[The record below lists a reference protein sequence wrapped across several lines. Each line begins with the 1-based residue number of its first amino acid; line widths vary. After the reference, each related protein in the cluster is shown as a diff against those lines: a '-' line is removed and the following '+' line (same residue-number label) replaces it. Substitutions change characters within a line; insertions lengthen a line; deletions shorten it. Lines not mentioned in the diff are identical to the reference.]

1 MLSTY
6 HYNIKKEKNKEIL
19 YKKDKIFLGGYMNK
33 KYEVFDV
40 PKNEIIDT
48 GPSEIVEKFLD
59 VSEIENEKQNS
70 LVRIDINVIEY
81 PLFTKNPRRKK
92 NQIIRY
98 FFNRDKEAYIQVNPT
113 SGDFIPGEFEER
125 VFIAILKI
133 MRDKKYNN
141 EFYTK
146 PSEILYNMGI
156 PQTSYKSFYKKI
168 TLALQRL
175 SQTSYTFK
183 NSLYSNKMKGI
194 IDDKIN
200 TNIMNIRIITLNQAE
215 KDEME
220 YFQDKRTKEVIK
232 ISISNYFY
240 DNIIRKGYLVYD
252 SQLLLNMNSP
262 ITRALYMLVNKLRF
276 SKFHLRVLALSLI
289 KKIPLS
295 DDAKSLGRS
304 IKSLEKSCEQL
315 KKMDLISDFN
325 VIRQGKLIQTEIE
338 FFFEEKHNAV
348 KQSFFYDDKNHF
360 DNLLITY
367 TDRGEEGEIV
377 VESSEALKEVQ
388 KEKENITP
396 TENKINEIFDKLP
409 PRARELKT
417 MYGTIKD
424 SIRQYGFEYV
434 KYTAEYMN
442 KNKVTKIRSYFVQAL
457 ENGWAENFMMIEKNK
472 SKKKEQQLTFNTMEI
487 RNTSEQNLFERE
499 ADEISDKK
507 ERLYEEYKLLPKNER
522 DEIENEVCQEYIKMC
537 GVFGNAQKKAFQYAK
552 ESLIKEFLY
561 KRDAEKDKQEK
572 ENIEILKP
580 ISKDM
585 KEVHMGS
592 FIFGDNFNKK
602 DETLEISEKNSAEFY
617 EDYSSFED
625 ISFSDENV
633 NEKKVKKSD
642 IICDI
647 KKVYNNISLFQMEL
661 LDFLELEILDS
672 IDQKTKDRIIK
683 LVGVSNFFEATVGT
697 DNSEEG
703 YYMRIEYL
711 KDKESSIKII
721 KECVKKY
728 L

>member
-1 MLSTY
+1 
-6 HYNIKKEKNKEIL
+6 
-19 YKKDKIFLGGYMNK
+19 MNK
-33 KYEVFDV
+33 KNEIFAV
-40 PKNEIIDT
+40 PKNEVIDT

-59 VSEIENEKQNS
+59 VSEVENEKQHS

-252 SQLLLNMNSP
+252 SQLLLNMDSP

-276 SKFHLRVLALSLI
+276 NKFHLRVLALSLI

-304 IKSLEKSCEQL
+304 IKSLEKSCKQL
-315 KKMDLISDFN
+315 KEMDLISDYN
-325 VIRQGKLIQTEIE
+325 VIKQGKLVQTEIE
-338 FFFEEKHNAV
+338 FFFEEKHNAI

-367 TDRGEEGEIV
+367 TDKGEEGEIIT
-377 VESSEALKEVQ
+377 ESEEALKEIQ
-388 KEKENITP
+388 HERENVTP
-396 TENKINEIFDKLP
+396 TEEKINIIFEKLP
-409 PRARELKT
+409 PRAKELKT
-417 MYGTIKD
+417 MPGTIKD
-424 SIRQYGFEYV
+424 AIRQYGFEYV
-434 KYTAEYMN
+434 KYTAEYMS
-442 KNKVTKIRSYFVQAL
+442 KNKVTKIRSYFIQAL
-457 ENGWAENFMMIEKNK
+457 EKGWAENFMTIEKSK
-472 SKKKEQQLTFNTMEI
+472 SQKKKEQQLTFNTIEMQ
-487 RNTSEQNLFERE
+487 NTEKDK
-499 ADEISDKK
+499 ADEEIKSRKTELYNTYYKNLSEAEQEEVTKK
-507 ERLYEEYKLLPKNER
+507 VF
-522 DEIENEVCQEYIKMC
+522 DDYIKMS
-537 GVFGNAQKKAFQYAK
+537 GTAVAGPAQKIAFQRAK
-552 ESLIKEFLY
+552 ESLIKEYLY
-561 KRDAEKDKQEK
+561 KTDAEKIKDKKSTPEKEMKEIHMGTLIFGEDFNKEK
-572 ENIEILKP
+572 EN
-580 ISKDM
+580 
-585 KEVHMGS
+585 
-592 FIFGDNFNKK
+592 
-602 DETLEISEKNSAEFY
+602 EISG
-617 EDYSSFED
+617 SSVED
-625 ISFSDENV
+625 IYKDIEDITFTEEKEEGTS
-633 NEKKVKKSD
+633 EKKIKKSD

-647 KKVYNNISLFQMEL
+647 KKVYNEISLFQMEL
-661 LDFLELEILDS
+661 LDFLELLDT
-672 IDQKTKDRIIK
+672 IEQETQDKIVRI
-683 LVGVSNFFEATVGT
+683 VGISKHFEATVG
-697 DNSEEG
+697 G
-703 YYMRIEYL
+703 YYMKIEYV

-721 KECVKKY
+721 KK
-728 L
+728 

>member
-1 MLSTY
+1 
-6 HYNIKKEKNKEIL
+6 
-19 YKKDKIFLGGYMNK
+19 MNK
-33 KYEVFDV
+33 KQEISNI
-40 PKNEIIDT
+40 PKNEVIDT

-59 VSEIENEKQNS
+59 VSEVENEKQHS

-141 EFYTK
+141 EFYTR

-252 SQLLLNMNSP
+252 SQLLLNMDSP

-276 SKFHLRVLALSLI
+276 NKFHLRVLALSLI

-304 IKSLEKSCEQL
+304 IKSLEKSCRQL
-315 KKMDLISDFN
+315 KEMDLISDFN
-325 VIRQGKLIQTEIE
+325 VIKQGKLVQTEIE
-338 FFFEEKHNAV
+338 FFFEEKHNAI

-367 TDRGEEGEIV
+367 TDKGEEGEIIT
-377 VESSEALKEVQ
+377 ESEETLIEIQ
-388 KEKENITP
+388 KERENVTP
-396 TENKINEIFDKLP
+396 TENKINEIFEILP
-409 PRARELKT
+409 PRAKELKT
-417 MYGTIKD
+417 MPGTIKD
-424 SIRQYGFEYV
+424 AIRQYGFEYV
-434 KYTAEYMN
+434 KYTAEYLS
-442 KNKVTKIRSYFVQAL
+442 KNKVTKIRSYFIQAL
-457 ENGWAENFMMIEKNK
+457 EKGWAEQFMAIEKDK
-472 SKKKEQQLTFNTMEI
+472 SKKKKEQLTLNTMEMQKNDNNI
-487 RNTSEQNLFERE
+487 LNIDNSSEV
-499 ADEISDKK
+499 K
-507 ERLYEEYKLLPKNER
+507 ERKNKLYNEYKSLSEEEQEK
-522 DEIENEVCQEYIKMC
+522 ITKEVFDDYIKMS
-537 GVFGNAQKKAFQYAK
+537 GQVVANPVQKMAFQRAK
-552 ESLIKEFLY
+552 ETLIKEYLY
-561 KRDAEKDKQEK
+561 KRDAEEIKETSKNLEKDK
-572 ENIEILKP
+572 
-580 ISKDM
+580 KDM
-585 KEVHMGS
+585 KEIHMGTL
-592 FIFGDNFNKK
+592 IFGDDFSKNK
-602 DETLEISEKNSAEFY
+602 EVIEEKNV
-617 EDYSSFED
+617 ED
-625 ISFSDENV
+625 IYKDMQIEDITFVDEIEEENSD
-633 NEKKVKKSD
+633 KKIKKSD
-642 IICDI
+642 IIYDM
-647 KKVYNNISLFQMEL
+647 KKVYNEISLFQMEL
-661 LDFLELEILDS
+661 LDALESL
-672 IDQKTKDRIIK
+672 KTIEQETQDKIVRI
-683 LVGVSNFFEATVGT
+683 VGISKHFEATVG
-697 DNSEEG
+697 G
-703 YYMRIEYL
+703 YYIKIEYV
-711 KDKESSIKII
+711 KDKESTIKI
-721 KECVKKY
+721 VKK
-728 L
+728 

>member
-1 MLSTY
+1 
-6 HYNIKKEKNKEIL
+6 
-19 YKKDKIFLGGYMNK
+19 MNK
-33 KYEVFDV
+33 KNEIFAV
-40 PKNEIIDT
+40 PKNEVIDT

-59 VSEIENEKQNS
+59 VSEVENEKQHS

-252 SQLLLNMNSP
+252 SQLLLNMDSP

-276 SKFHLRVLALSLI
+276 NKFHLRVLALSLI

-304 IKSLEKSCEQL
+304 IKSLEKSCKQL
-315 KKMDLISDFN
+315 KEMDLISDYN
-325 VIRQGKLIQTEIE
+325 VIKQGKLVQTEIE
-338 FFFEEKHNAV
+338 FFFEEKHNAI

-367 TDRGEEGEIV
+367 TDKGEEGEIIT
-377 VESSEALKEVQ
+377 ESEEALKEIQ
-388 KEKENITP
+388 HERENVTP
-396 TENKINEIFDKLP
+396 TEEKINIIFEKLP
-409 PRARELKT
+409 PRAKELKT
-417 MYGTIKD
+417 MPGTIKD
-424 SIRQYGFEYV
+424 AIRQYGFEYV
-434 KYTAEYMN
+434 KYTAEYMS
-442 KNKVTKIRSYFVQAL
+442 KNKVTKIRSYFIQAL
-457 ENGWAENFMMIEKNK
+457 EKGWAENFMTIEKSK
-472 SKKKEQQLTFNTMEI
+472 SQKKKEQQLTFNTIEI
-487 RNTSEQNLFERE
+487 QNTEKDKANEEIKSKKTELYNTYYKNLSESEQEK
-499 ADEISDKK
+499 ITKK
-507 ERLYEEYKLLPKNER
+507 VF
-522 DEIENEVCQEYIKMC
+522 DDYIKMS
-537 GVFGNAQKKAFQYAK
+537 GTAVAGPAQKIAFQRAK
-552 ESLIKEFLY
+552 ESLIKEYLY
-561 KRDAEKDKQEK
+561 KTDAEKIKDKKSTPEKEMKEIHMGTLIFGEDFNKEK
-572 ENIEILKP
+572 EN
-580 ISKDM
+580 
-585 KEVHMGS
+585 
-592 FIFGDNFNKK
+592 
-602 DETLEISEKNSAEFY
+602 EISG
-617 EDYSSFED
+617 SSVED
-625 ISFSDENV
+625 IYKDIEDITFTEEKEEGTS
-633 NEKKVKKSD
+633 EKKIKKSD

-647 KKVYNNISLFQMEL
+647 KKVYNEISLFQMEL
-661 LDFLELEILDS
+661 LDFLELLDT
-672 IDQKTKDRIIK
+672 IEQETQDKIVRI
-683 LVGVSNFFEATVGT
+683 VGISKHFEATVG
-697 DNSEEG
+697 G
-703 YYMRIEYL
+703 YYMKIEYV

-721 KECVKKY
+721 KK
-728 L
+728 

>member
-1 MLSTY
+1 
-6 HYNIKKEKNKEIL
+6 
-19 YKKDKIFLGGYMNK
+19 MNK
-33 KYEVFDV
+33 KQEISNI

-59 VSEIENEKQNS
+59 VSEVENEKQHS

-252 SQLLLNMNSP
+252 SQLLLNMDSP

-276 SKFHLRVLALSLI
+276 NKFHLRVLALSLI

-295 DDAKSLGRS
+295 DDSKSLGRS
-304 IKSLEKSCEQL
+304 IKSLEKSCKQL
-315 KKMDLISDFN
+315 KEMDLISDYN
-325 VIRQGKLIQTEIE
+325 VIKQGKLVQTEIE
-338 FFFEEKHNAV
+338 FFFEEKHNAI

-367 TDRGEEGEIV
+367 TDKGEEGEIIT
-377 VESSEALKEVQ
+377 ESQEALKEIQ
-388 KEKENITP
+388 KERENVTP
-396 TENKINEIFDKLP
+396 TENKINEVFDALP
-409 PRARELKT
+409 SRARELKT
-417 MYGTIKD
+417 MPGTIKD
-424 SIRQYGFEYV
+424 AIRQYGFEYV
-434 KYTAEYMN
+434 KYTAEYMS
-442 KNKVTKIRSYFVQAL
+442 KNKVTKIRSYFIQAL
-457 ENGWAENFMMIEKNK
+457 EKGWAEQFMTIEKDK
-472 SKKKEQQLTFNTMEI
+472 SKKKKEQLTFNTIEMQKNNENQKEEEKI
-487 RNTSEQNLFERE
+487 KEKKDKLFN
-499 ADEISDKK
+499 
-507 ERLYEEYKLLPKNER
+507 EYKSLDEKEQER
-522 DEIENEVCQEYIKMC
+522 ITKEVFDDYIKMS
-537 GVFGNAQKKAFQYAK
+537 GQVVANSIQKMAFQRAK
-552 ESLIKEFLY
+552 DTLIKEYLY
-561 KRDAEKDKQEK
+561 KRNAKKIEEISEVVEKPK
-572 ENIEILKP
+572 
-580 ISKDM
+580 KDM
-585 KEVHMGS
+585 KEIHMGTLL
-592 FIFGDNFNKK
+592 FGEEFSKK
-602 DETLEISEKNSAEFY
+602 ENVEKNV
-617 EDYSSFED
+617 ED
-625 ISFSDENV
+625 IYKDMKIEDITFVEEKEEN
-633 NEKKVKKSD
+633 NIDKKIKKSD
-642 IICDI
+642 IIYDM
-647 KKVYNNISLFQMEL
+647 KKVYNEISLFQMEL
-661 LDFLELEILDS
+661 LDALESLKTIEQEIQDKIVRIVGIS
-672 IDQKTKDRIIK
+672 KT
-683 LVGVSNFFEATVGT
+683 FEATVC
-697 DNSEEG
+697 G
-703 YYMRIEYL
+703 YYIKIEYV
-711 KDKESSIKII
+711 KDKESIIKI
-721 KECVKKY
+721 VKK
-728 L
+728 

>member
-1 MLSTY
+1 
-6 HYNIKKEKNKEIL
+6 
-19 YKKDKIFLGGYMNK
+19 MNK

-40 PKNEIIDT
+40 PKNEVIDT

-59 VSEIENEKQNS
+59 VSEVENEKQHS

-252 SQLLLNMNSP
+252 SQLLLNMDSP

-276 SKFHLRVLALSLI
+276 NKFHLRVLALSLI

-304 IKSLEKSCEQL
+304 IKSLEKSCKQL
-315 KKMDLISDFN
+315 KDMDLISDYN
-325 VIRQGKLIQTEIE
+325 VIKQGKLIQTEIE
-338 FFFEEKHNAV
+338 FFFEEKHNAI

-367 TDRGEEGEIV
+367 TEKGEEGEVIT
-377 VESSEALKEVQ
+377 ESQEALKEIQ
-388 KEKENITP
+388 QEKENITP
-396 TENKINEIFDKLP
+396 TDEKINQIFDKLP
-409 PRARELKT
+409 ARAKELKT
-417 MYGTIKD
+417 MPGAIKD
-424 SIRQYGFEYV
+424 AIRQYGFEYV
-434 KYTAEYMN
+434 MYTAEYMS
-442 KNKVTKIRSYFVQAL
+442 KNKVTKIRSYFIQAL
-457 ENGWAENFMMIEKNK
+457 EKGWAENFMTTEKSK
-472 SKKKEQQLTFNTMEI
+472 SQKKKESQLTFNTIEMQKP
-487 RNTSEQNLFERE
+487 QN
-499 ADEISDKK
+499 
-507 ERLYEEYKLLPKNER
+507 
-522 DEIENEVCQEYIKMC
+522 NEVDEKVKAKKLELYNDYYKVLNDEEKEKINKEVFDDYIKMS
-537 GVFGNAQKKAFQYAK
+537 GVVVASAAQKIAFQMAK
-552 ESLIKEFLY
+552 ESLIKEYLY
-561 KRDAEKDKQEK
+561 KRDAEKNETPNINSKK
-572 ENIEILKP
+572 E
-580 ISKDM
+580 M
-585 KEVHMGS
+585 KEIHMGS
-592 FIFGDNFNKK
+592 FIFGENFSKEKEQEINENSNVEEIYK
-602 DETLEISEKNSAEFY
+602 DI
-617 EDYSSFED
+617 ED
-625 ISFSDENV
+625 ITFTEEKEENKV
-633 NEKKVKKSD
+633 EKKIKKSD

-647 KKVYNNISLFQMEL
+647 KKVYNEISLFQMEL
-661 LDFLELEILDS
+661 LDFLELLDT
-672 IDQKTKDRIIK
+672 IEQETQDKIVRI
-683 LVGVSNFFEATVGT
+683 VGISKYFEATVG
-697 DNSEEG
+697 G
-703 YYMRIEYL
+703 YYMKIEYI

-721 KECVKKY
+721 KK
-728 L
+728 

>member
-1 MLSTY
+1 
-6 HYNIKKEKNKEIL
+6 
-19 YKKDKIFLGGYMNK
+19 MNK
-33 KYEVFDV
+33 KQEISNI

-59 VSEIENEKQNS
+59 VSEVENEKQHS

-141 EFYTK
+141 EFYTR

-252 SQLLLNMNSP
+252 SQLLLNMDSP

-276 SKFHLRVLALSLI
+276 NKFHLRVLALSLI

-304 IKSLEKSCEQL
+304 IKSLEKSCRQL
-315 KKMDLISDFN
+315 KEMDLISDFN
-325 VIRQGKLIQTEIE
+325 VIKQGKLVQTEIE
-338 FFFEEKHNAV
+338 FFFEEKHNAI

-367 TDRGEEGEIV
+367 TDKGEEGEIIT
-377 VESSEALKEVQ
+377 ESEETLIEIQ
-388 KEKENITP
+388 KERENVTP
-396 TENKINEIFDKLP
+396 TENKINEIFEILP
-409 PRARELKT
+409 PRAKELKT
-417 MYGTIKD
+417 MPGTIKD
-424 SIRQYGFEYV
+424 AIRQYGFEYV
-434 KYTAEYMN
+434 KYTAEYLS
-442 KNKVTKIRSYFVQAL
+442 KNKVTKIRSYFMQAL
-457 ENGWAENFMMIEKNK
+457 EKGWAEQFMAVEKDK
-472 SKKKEQQLTFNTMEI
+472 SKKKKEQLTLNTIEMPKDDNNILNIDNSQEV
-487 RNTSEQNLFERE
+487 RER
-499 ADEISDKK
+499 KNK
-507 ERLYEEYKLLPKNER
+507 LYNEYKSLSEEEQEK
-522 DEIENEVCQEYIKMC
+522 ITKEVFDDYIKMS
-537 GVFGNAQKKAFQYAK
+537 GQVVANPVQKMAFQRAK
-552 ESLIKEFLY
+552 ETLIKEYLY
-561 KRDAEKDKQEK
+561 KRDAEEIKEAPKNLEKDK
-572 ENIEILKP
+572 
-580 ISKDM
+580 KDM
-585 KEVHMGS
+585 KEIHMGTL
-592 FIFGDNFNKK
+592 IFGDDFSKNK
-602 DETLEISEKNSAEFY
+602 EIIEEKNV
-617 EDYSSFED
+617 ED
-625 ISFSDENV
+625 IYKDMQIEDVTFVDKIEEENSD
-633 NEKKVKKSD
+633 KKIKKSD
-642 IICDI
+642 IIYDM
-647 KKVYNNISLFQMEL
+647 KKVYNEISLFQMEL
-661 LDFLELEILDS
+661 LDALESL
-672 IDQKTKDRIIK
+672 KTIEQETQDKIVRI
-683 LVGVSNFFEATVGT
+683 VGISKHFEATVG
-697 DNSEEG
+697 G
-703 YYMRIEYL
+703 YYIKIEYV
-711 KDKESSIKII
+711 KDKESTIKI
-721 KECVKKY
+721 VKK
-728 L
+728 

>member
-1 MLSTY
+1 
-6 HYNIKKEKNKEIL
+6 
-19 YKKDKIFLGGYMNK
+19 MNK
-33 KYEVFDV
+33 KQEISNI

-59 VSEIENEKQNS
+59 VSEVENEKQHS

-141 EFYTK
+141 EFYTR

-252 SQLLLNMNSP
+252 SQLLLNMDSP

-276 SKFHLRVLALSLI
+276 NKFHLRVLALSLI

-304 IKSLEKSCEQL
+304 IKSLEKSCRQL
-315 KKMDLISDFN
+315 KEMDLISDFN
-325 VIRQGKLIQTEIE
+325 VIKQGKLVQTEIE
-338 FFFEEKHNAV
+338 FFFEEKHNAI

-367 TDRGEEGEIV
+367 TDKGEEGEIIT
-377 VESSEALKEVQ
+377 ESEETLIEIQ
-388 KEKENITP
+388 KERENVTP
-396 TENKINEIFDKLP
+396 TENKISEIFEILP
-409 PRARELKT
+409 SRAKELKT
-417 MYGTIKD
+417 MPGTIKD
-424 SIRQYGFEYV
+424 AIRQYGFEYV
-434 KYTAEYMN
+434 KYTAEYLS
-442 KNKVTKIRSYFVQAL
+442 KNKVTKIRSYFIQAL
-457 ENGWAENFMMIEKNK
+457 EKGWAEQFMAIEKDK
-472 SKKKEQQLTFNTMEI
+472 SKKKKEQLTLNTIEMQKSDNNLLNIDNSQEVKD
-487 RNTSEQNLFERE
+487 RKNKLYNEYQSLSEEEQEK
-499 ADEISDKK
+499 ITK
-507 ERLYEEYKLLPKNER
+507 EVF
-522 DEIENEVCQEYIKMC
+522 DDYIKMS
-537 GVFGNAQKKAFQYAK
+537 GQVVANPVQKMAFQRAK
-552 ESLIKEFLY
+552 ETLIKEYLY
-561 KRDAEKDKQEK
+561 KINAEGKKEISKNLEKDK
-572 ENIEILKP
+572 
-580 ISKDM
+580 KDM
-585 KEVHMGS
+585 KEIHMGTL
-592 FIFGDNFNKK
+592 IFGDDFSKSK
-602 DETLEISEKNSAEFY
+602 EIIEEKNV
-617 EDYSSFED
+617 ED
-625 ISFSDENV
+625 IYKDMQIEDITFVDEKEEESSD
-633 NEKKVKKSD
+633 KKIKKSD
-642 IICDI
+642 IIYDM
-647 KKVYNNISLFQMEL
+647 KKVYNEISLFQMEL
-661 LDFLELEILDS
+661 LDALESL
-672 IDQKTKDRIIK
+672 KTIEQETQDKIVRI
-683 LVGVSNFFEATVGT
+683 VGISKHFEATVG
-697 DNSEEG
+697 G
-703 YYMRIEYL
+703 YYIKIEYV
-711 KDKESSIKII
+711 KDKESTIKI
-721 KECVKKY
+721 VKK
-728 L
+728 

>member
-1 MLSTY
+1 
-6 HYNIKKEKNKEIL
+6 
-19 YKKDKIFLGGYMNK
+19 MNK
-33 KYEVFDV
+33 KNEIFAV
-40 PKNEIIDT
+40 PKNEVIDT

-59 VSEIENEKQNS
+59 VSEVENEKQHS

-252 SQLLLNMNSP
+252 SQLLLNMDSP

-276 SKFHLRVLALSLI
+276 NKFHLRVLALSLI

-304 IKSLEKSCEQL
+304 IKSLEKSCKQL
-315 KKMDLISDFN
+315 KEMDLISDYN
-325 VIRQGKLIQTEIE
+325 VIKQGKLVQTEIE
-338 FFFEEKHNAV
+338 FFFEEKHNAI

-367 TDRGEEGEIV
+367 TDKGEEGEIIT
-377 VESSEALKEVQ
+377 ESEEALKEIQ
-388 KEKENITP
+388 HERENITP
-396 TENKINEIFDKLP
+396 TEEKINIIFEKLP
-409 PRARELKT
+409 PRAKELKT
-417 MYGTIKD
+417 MPGTIKD
-424 SIRQYGFEYV
+424 AIRQYGFEYV
-434 KYTAEYMN
+434 KYTAEYMS
-442 KNKVTKIRSYFVQAL
+442 KNKVTKIRSYFIQAL
-457 ENGWAENFMMIEKNK
+457 EKGWAENFMTIEKSK
-472 SKKKEQQLTFNTMEI
+472 SQKKKEQQLTFNTIEMQ
-487 RNTSEQNLFERE
+487 NTEKDK
-499 ADEISDKK
+499 ADDEIKSRKIELYNTYYKNLSEVEQEEITKK
-507 ERLYEEYKLLPKNER
+507 VF
-522 DEIENEVCQEYIKMC
+522 DDYIKMS
-537 GVFGNAQKKAFQYAK
+537 GTAVAGPAQKIAFQRAK
-552 ESLIKEFLY
+552 ESLIKEYLY
-561 KRDAEKDKQEK
+561 KTDAEKIKDKKSTPEKEMKEIHMGTLIFGEDFNKEK
-572 ENIEILKP
+572 EN
-580 ISKDM
+580 
-585 KEVHMGS
+585 
-592 FIFGDNFNKK
+592 
-602 DETLEISEKNSAEFY
+602 EISG
-617 EDYSSFED
+617 SSVED
-625 ISFSDENV
+625 IYKDIEDITFTEEKEEGTS
-633 NEKKVKKSD
+633 EKKIKKSD

-647 KKVYNNISLFQMEL
+647 KKVYNEISLFQMEL
-661 LDFLELEILDS
+661 LDFLELLDT
-672 IDQKTKDRIIK
+672 IEQETQDKIVRI
-683 LVGVSNFFEATVGT
+683 VGISKHFEATVG
-697 DNSEEG
+697 G
-703 YYMRIEYL
+703 YYMKIEYV

-721 KECVKKY
+721 KK
-728 L
+728 

>member
-1 MLSTY
+1 
-6 HYNIKKEKNKEIL
+6 
-19 YKKDKIFLGGYMNK
+19 MNK
-33 KYEVFDV
+33 KQEISNI

-59 VSEIENEKQNS
+59 VSEVENEKQHS

-141 EFYTK
+141 EFYTR

-252 SQLLLNMNSP
+252 SQLLLNMDSP

-276 SKFHLRVLALSLI
+276 NKFHLRVLALSLI

-304 IKSLEKSCEQL
+304 IKSLEKSCRQL
-315 KKMDLISDFN
+315 KEMDLISDFN
-325 VIRQGKLIQTEIE
+325 VIKQGKLVQTEIE
-338 FFFEEKHNAV
+338 FFFEEKHNAI

-367 TDRGEEGEIV
+367 TDKGEEGEAIT
-377 VESSEALKEVQ
+377 ESEETLIELQ
-388 KEKENITP
+388 KERENITP
-396 TENKINEIFDKLP
+396 TENKISEIFEILP
-409 PRARELKT
+409 PRAKELKT
-417 MYGTIKD
+417 MPGTIKD
-424 SIRQYGFEYV
+424 AIRQYGFEYV
-434 KYTAEYMN
+434 KYTAEYLS
-442 KNKVTKIRSYFVQAL
+442 KNKVTKIRSYFIQAL
-457 ENGWAENFMMIEKNK
+457 EKGWAEQFMAIEKDK
-472 SKKKEQQLTFNTMEI
+472 SKKKKEQLTLNTIEMQKSDNNILNIDNSQEVKD
-487 RNTSEQNLFERE
+487 RKNKLYNEYQSLSEEEQEK
-499 ADEISDKK
+499 ITK
-507 ERLYEEYKLLPKNER
+507 EVF
-522 DEIENEVCQEYIKMC
+522 DDYIKMS
-537 GVFGNAQKKAFQYAK
+537 GQVVANPVQKMAFQRAK
-552 ESLIKEFLY
+552 ETLIKEYLY
-561 KRDAEKDKQEK
+561 KRDAEEIKEAPKNLEKDK
-572 ENIEILKP
+572 
-580 ISKDM
+580 KDM
-585 KEVHMGS
+585 KEIHMGTL
-592 FIFGDNFNKK
+592 IFGDDFTKNK
-602 DETLEISEKNSAEFY
+602 DVIEEKNV
-617 EDYSSFED
+617 ED
-625 ISFSDENV
+625 IYKDMQIEDITFVDEIEEENSD
-633 NEKKVKKSD
+633 KKIKKSD
-642 IICDI
+642 IIYDM
-647 KKVYNNISLFQMEL
+647 KKVYNEISLFQMEL
-661 LDFLELEILDS
+661 LDALESL
-672 IDQKTKDRIIK
+672 KTIEQETQDKIVRI
-683 LVGVSNFFEATVGT
+683 VGISKHFEATVG
-697 DNSEEG
+697 G
-703 YYMRIEYL
+703 YYIKIEYV
-711 KDKESSIKII
+711 KDKESTIKI
-721 KECVKKY
+721 VKK
-728 L
+728 

>member
-1 MLSTY
+1 
-6 HYNIKKEKNKEIL
+6 
-19 YKKDKIFLGGYMNK
+19 MNK
-33 KYEVFDV
+33 KQEISNI

-59 VSEIENEKQNS
+59 VSEVENEKQHS

-141 EFYTK
+141 EFYTR

-252 SQLLLNMNSP
+252 SQLLLNMDSP

-276 SKFHLRVLALSLI
+276 NKFHLRVLALSLI

-304 IKSLEKSCEQL
+304 IKSLEKSCRQL
-315 KKMDLISDFN
+315 KEMDLISDFN
-325 VIRQGKLIQTEIE
+325 VIKQGKLVQTEIE
-338 FFFEEKHNAV
+338 FFFEEKHNAI

-367 TDRGEEGEIV
+367 TDKGEEGEIIT
-377 VESSEALKEVQ
+377 ESEETLIEIQ
-388 KEKENITP
+388 KERENVTP
-396 TENKINEIFDKLP
+396 TENKISEIFEILP
-409 PRARELKT
+409 SRAKELKT
-417 MYGTIKD
+417 MPGTIKD
-424 SIRQYGFEYV
+424 AIRQYGFEYV
-434 KYTAEYMN
+434 KYTAEYLS
-442 KNKVTKIRSYFVQAL
+442 KNKVTKIRSYFIQAL
-457 ENGWAENFMMIEKNK
+457 EKGWAEQFMAIEKDK
-472 SKKKEQQLTFNTMEI
+472 SKKKKEQLTLNTIEMQKSDNNILNIDNSQEVKD
-487 RNTSEQNLFERE
+487 RKNKLYNEYQSLSEEKQEK
-499 ADEISDKK
+499 ITK
-507 ERLYEEYKLLPKNER
+507 EVF
-522 DEIENEVCQEYIKMC
+522 DDYIKMS
-537 GVFGNAQKKAFQYAK
+537 GQVVANPVQKMAFQRAK
-552 ESLIKEFLY
+552 ETLIKEYLY
-561 KRDAEKDKQEK
+561 KINAEGKKEISKNLEKDK
-572 ENIEILKP
+572 
-580 ISKDM
+580 KDM
-585 KEVHMGS
+585 KEIHMGTL
-592 FIFGDNFNKK
+592 IFGDDFSKNK
-602 DETLEISEKNSAEFY
+602 EIIEEKNV
-617 EDYSSFED
+617 ED
-625 ISFSDENV
+625 IYKDMQIEDITFVDEKEEESSD
-633 NEKKVKKSD
+633 KKIKKSD
-642 IICDI
+642 IIYDM
-647 KKVYNNISLFQMEL
+647 KKVYNEISLFQMEL
-661 LDFLELEILDS
+661 LDALESL
-672 IDQKTKDRIIK
+672 KTIEQETQDKIVRI
-683 LVGVSNFFEATVGT
+683 VGISKHFEATVG
-697 DNSEEG
+697 G
-703 YYMRIEYL
+703 YYIKIEYV
-711 KDKESSIKII
+711 KDKESTIKI
-721 KECVKKY
+721 VKK
-728 L
+728 

>member
-1 MLSTY
+1 
-6 HYNIKKEKNKEIL
+6 
-19 YKKDKIFLGGYMNK
+19 MNK
-33 KYEVFDV
+33 KQEISNI

-59 VSEIENEKQNS
+59 VSEVENEKQHS

-215 KDEME
+215 KDEIE

-252 SQLLLNMNSP
+252 SQLLLNMDSP

-276 SKFHLRVLALSLI
+276 NKFHLRVLALSLI

-295 DDAKSLGRS
+295 DDSKSLGRS
-304 IKSLEKSCEQL
+304 IKSLEKSCKQL
-315 KKMDLISDFN
+315 KEMDLISDYN
-325 VIRQGKLIQTEIE
+325 VIKQGKLVQTEIE
-338 FFFEEKHNAV
+338 FFFEEKHNAI

-367 TDRGEEGEIV
+367 TDKGEEGEIIT
-377 VESSEALKEVQ
+377 ESQEALKEIQ
-388 KEKENITP
+388 KERENVTP
-396 TENKINEIFDKLP
+396 TENKINEIFDALP
-409 PRARELKT
+409 SRARELKT
-417 MYGTIKD
+417 MPGTIKD
-424 SIRQYGFEYV
+424 AIRQYGFEYV
-434 KYTAEYMN
+434 KYTAEYMS
-442 KNKVTKIRSYFVQAL
+442 KNKVTKIRSYFIQAL
-457 ENGWAENFMMIEKNK
+457 EKGWAEQFMTIEKDK
-472 SKKKEQQLTFNTMEI
+472 SKKKKEQLTFNTIEMQKNNENQKEEEKI
-487 RNTSEQNLFERE
+487 KEKKDELFN
-499 ADEISDKK
+499 
-507 ERLYEEYKLLPKNER
+507 EYKSLDEKEQER
-522 DEIENEVCQEYIKMC
+522 ITKEVFDDYIKMS
-537 GVFGNAQKKAFQYAK
+537 GQVVANSIQKMAFQRAK
-552 ESLIKEFLY
+552 DTLIKEYLY
-561 KRDAEKDKQEK
+561 KRNAKKIEEISEVVEKPK
-572 ENIEILKP
+572 
-580 ISKDM
+580 KDM
-585 KEVHMGS
+585 KEIHMGTLL
-592 FIFGDNFNKK
+592 FGEEFSKK
-602 DETLEISEKNSAEFY
+602 ENVEKNV
-617 EDYSSFED
+617 ED
-625 ISFSDENV
+625 IYKDMKIEDITFVEEKEEN
-633 NEKKVKKSD
+633 NIDKKIKKSD
-642 IICDI
+642 IIYDM
-647 KKVYNNISLFQMEL
+647 KKVYNEISLFQMEL
-661 LDFLELEILDS
+661 LDALESLKTIEQEIQDKIVRIVGIS
-672 IDQKTKDRIIK
+672 KT
-683 LVGVSNFFEATVGT
+683 FEATVC
-697 DNSEEG
+697 G
-703 YYMRIEYL
+703 YYIKIEYV
-711 KDKESSIKII
+711 KDKESIIKI
-721 KECVKKY
+721 VKK
-728 L
+728 

>member
-1 MLSTY
+1 
-6 HYNIKKEKNKEIL
+6 
-19 YKKDKIFLGGYMNK
+19 MNK
-33 KYEVFDV
+33 KHEIFSV

-59 VSEIENEKQNS
+59 VSELENEKQHS

-141 EFYTK
+141 EFYTR

-200 TNIMNIRIITLNQAE
+200 TNIMNIRIITLNQAK

-252 SQLLLNMNSP
+252 SQLLLNMDSP

-276 SKFHLRVLALSLI
+276 NKFHLRVLALSII

-304 IKSLEKSCEQL
+304 IRSLEKSCKQL
-315 KKMDLISDFN
+315 KEMDLISDYK
-325 VIRQGKLIQTEIE
+325 VIKQGKLIQTEIE
-338 FFFEEKHNAV
+338 FFFEEKHNAI

-367 TDRGEEGEIV
+367 TDKGEEGEIIS
-377 VESSEALKEVQ
+377 ESEEALKEIQ
-388 KEKENITP
+388 HERENITP
-396 TENKINEIFDKLP
+396 TEEKINTIFDILP
-409 PRARELKT
+409 PRAKELKT
-417 MYGTIKD
+417 MSGTIKD
-424 SIRQYGFEYV
+424 AIRQYGFEYV
-434 KYTAEYMN
+434 KYTAEYMS
-442 KNKVTKIRSYFVQAL
+442 KNKVTKIRSYFMQAL
-457 ENGWAENFMMIEKNK
+457 EKGWAENFMTIEKSK
-472 SKKKEQQLTFNTMEI
+472 EKKKKEEQLTFNTIEMQNSQKEKLDSEI
-487 RNTSEQNLFERE
+487 KAKKQELYNKYYKNLTDEEKEKLTKEVFDDYIKMSGLLVANPIQEIAFKRAKDSLIKDYLYKRNAEKNQDSKNIENPKNLD
-499 ADEISDKK
+499 DENSKKIEDIKVLNKDKQDKK
-507 ERLYEEYKLLPKNER
+507 EK
-522 DEIENEVCQEYIKMC
+522 
-537 GVFGNAQKKAFQYAK
+537 
-552 ESLIKEFLY
+552 
-561 KRDAEKDKQEK
+561 
-572 ENIEILKP
+572 
-580 ISKDM
+580 KDM
-585 KEVHMGS
+585 KEIHMGT
-592 FIFGDNFNKK
+592 FMFGDNFNKEKENEISGSSVEDIYKDIEDITFTEEK
-602 DETLEISEKNSAEFY
+602 DENTA
-617 EDYSSFED
+617 D
-625 ISFSDENV
+625 
-633 NEKKVKKSD
+633 KKIKKSD

-647 KKVYNNISLFQMEL
+647 KKVYNEISLFQMEL
-661 LDFLELEILDS
+661 LDFLELLDT
-672 IDQKTKDRIIK
+672 IEQETQDKIVRI
-683 LVGVSNFFEATVGT
+683 VGISKHFEATVG
-697 DNSEEG
+697 G
-703 YYMRIEYL
+703 YYMKIEYI

-721 KECVKKY
+721 KK
-728 L
+728 

>member
-1 MLSTY
+1 
-6 HYNIKKEKNKEIL
+6 
-19 YKKDKIFLGGYMNK
+19 MNK
-33 KYEVFDV
+33 KNEIFAV
-40 PKNEIIDT
+40 PKNEVIDT

-59 VSEIENEKQNS
+59 VSEVENEKQHS

-252 SQLLLNMNSP
+252 SQLLLNMDSP

-276 SKFHLRVLALSLI
+276 NKFHLRVLALSLI

-304 IKSLEKSCEQL
+304 IKSLEKSCKQL
-315 KKMDLISDFN
+315 KEMDLISDYN
-325 VIRQGKLIQTEIE
+325 VIKQGKLVQTEIE
-338 FFFEEKHNAV
+338 FFFEEKHNAI

-367 TDRGEEGEIV
+367 TDKGEEGEIIT
-377 VESSEALKEVQ
+377 ESEEALKEIQ
-388 KEKENITP
+388 HERENITP
-396 TENKINEIFDKLP
+396 TEEKINIIFEKLP
-409 PRARELKT
+409 PRAKELKT
-417 MYGTIKD
+417 MPGTIKD
-424 SIRQYGFEYV
+424 AIRQYGFEYV
-434 KYTAEYMN
+434 KYTAEYMS
-442 KNKVTKIRSYFVQAL
+442 KNKVTKIRSYFIQAL
-457 ENGWAENFMMIEKNK
+457 EKGWAENFMTIEKSK
-472 SKKKEQQLTFNTMEI
+472 SQKKKEQQLTFNTIEMQ
-487 RNTSEQNLFERE
+487 NTEKDK
-499 ADEISDKK
+499 ADEEIKSKK
-507 ERLYEEYKLLPKNER
+507 IELYNTYYKNLSETEQEEITKKVF
-522 DEIENEVCQEYIKMC
+522 DDYIKMS
-537 GVFGNAQKKAFQYAK
+537 GTAVAGPAQKIAFQRAK
-552 ESLIKEFLY
+552 ESLIKEYLY
-561 KRDAEKDKQEK
+561 KTDAEKIKDKKSTPEKEMKEIHMGTLIFGEDFNKEK
-572 ENIEILKP
+572 EN
-580 ISKDM
+580 
-585 KEVHMGS
+585 
-592 FIFGDNFNKK
+592 
-602 DETLEISEKNSAEFY
+602 EISG
-617 EDYSSFED
+617 SSVED
-625 ISFSDENV
+625 IYKDIEDITFTEEKEEGTS
-633 NEKKVKKSD
+633 EKKIKKSD

-647 KKVYNNISLFQMEL
+647 KKVYNEISLFQMEL
-661 LDFLELEILDS
+661 LDFLELLDT
-672 IDQKTKDRIIK
+672 IEQETQDKIVRI
-683 LVGVSNFFEATVGT
+683 VGISKHFEATVG
-697 DNSEEG
+697 G
-703 YYMRIEYL
+703 YYMKIEYV

-721 KECVKKY
+721 KK
-728 L
+728 

>member
-1 MLSTY
+1 
-6 HYNIKKEKNKEIL
+6 
-19 YKKDKIFLGGYMNK
+19 MNK
-33 KYEVFDV
+33 KNEIFAV
-40 PKNEIIDT
+40 PKNEVIDT

-59 VSEIENEKQNS
+59 VSEVENEKQHS

-252 SQLLLNMNSP
+252 SQLLLNMDSP

-276 SKFHLRVLALSLI
+276 NKFHLRVLALSLI

-304 IKSLEKSCEQL
+304 IKSLEKSCKQL
-315 KKMDLISDFN
+315 KEMDLISDYN
-325 VIRQGKLIQTEIE
+325 VIKQGKLVQTEIE
-338 FFFEEKHNAV
+338 FFFEEKHNAI

-367 TDRGEEGEIV
+367 TDKGEEGEIIT
-377 VESSEALKEVQ
+377 ESEEALKEIQ
-388 KEKENITP
+388 HERENITP
-396 TENKINEIFDKLP
+396 TEEKINIIFEKLP
-409 PRARELKT
+409 PRAKELKT
-417 MYGTIKD
+417 MPGTIKD
-424 SIRQYGFEYV
+424 AIRQYGFEYV
-434 KYTAEYMN
+434 KYTAEYMS
-442 KNKVTKIRSYFVQAL
+442 KNKVTKIRSYFIQAL
-457 ENGWAENFMMIEKNK
+457 EKGWAENFMTIEKSK
-472 SKKKEQQLTFNTMEI
+472 SQKKKEQQLTFNTIEMQ
-487 RNTSEQNLFERE
+487 NTEKDK
-499 ADEISDKK
+499 ADEEIKSRKTELYNTYYKNLSEAEQEEVTKK
-507 ERLYEEYKLLPKNER
+507 VF
-522 DEIENEVCQEYIKMC
+522 DDYIKMS
-537 GVFGNAQKKAFQYAK
+537 GTAVAGPAQKIAFQRAK
-552 ESLIKEFLY
+552 ESLIKEYLY
-561 KRDAEKDKQEK
+561 KTDAEKIKDKKSTPEKEMKEIHMGTLIFGEDFNKEK
-572 ENIEILKP
+572 EN
-580 ISKDM
+580 
-585 KEVHMGS
+585 
-592 FIFGDNFNKK
+592 
-602 DETLEISEKNSAEFY
+602 EISG
-617 EDYSSFED
+617 SSVED
-625 ISFSDENV
+625 IYKDIEDITFTEEKEEGTS
-633 NEKKVKKSD
+633 EKKIKKSD

-647 KKVYNNISLFQMEL
+647 KKVYNEISLFQMEL
-661 LDFLELEILDS
+661 LDFLELLDT
-672 IDQKTKDRIIK
+672 IEQETQDKIVRI
-683 LVGVSNFFEATVGT
+683 VGISKHFEATVG
-697 DNSEEG
+697 G
-703 YYMRIEYL
+703 YYMKIEYV

-721 KECVKKY
+721 KK
-728 L
+728 

>member
-1 MLSTY
+1 
-6 HYNIKKEKNKEIL
+6 
-19 YKKDKIFLGGYMNK
+19 MNK
-33 KYEVFDV
+33 KQEISNI

-59 VSEIENEKQNS
+59 VSEVENEKQHS

-252 SQLLLNMNSP
+252 SQLLLNMDSP

-276 SKFHLRVLALSLI
+276 NKFHLRVLALSLI

-295 DDAKSLGRS
+295 DDSKSLGRS
-304 IKSLEKSCEQL
+304 IKSLEKSCKQL
-315 KKMDLISDFN
+315 KEMDLISDYN
-325 VIRQGKLIQTEIE
+325 VIKQGKLVQTEIE
-338 FFFEEKHNAV
+338 FFFEEKHNAI

-367 TDRGEEGEIV
+367 TDKGEEGEIIT
-377 VESSEALKEVQ
+377 ESQEALKEIQ
-388 KEKENITP
+388 KERENVTP
-396 TENKINEIFDKLP
+396 TENKINEIFDALP
-409 PRARELKT
+409 SRARELKT
-417 MYGTIKD
+417 MPGTIKD
-424 SIRQYGFEYV
+424 AIRQYGFEYV
-434 KYTAEYMN
+434 KYTAEYMS
-442 KNKVTKIRSYFVQAL
+442 KNKVTKIRSYFIQAL
-457 ENGWAENFMMIEKNK
+457 EKGWAEQFMTIEKDK
-472 SKKKEQQLTFNTMEI
+472 SKKKKEQLTFNTIEMQKNNENQKEEEKI
-487 RNTSEQNLFERE
+487 REKKDELFN
-499 ADEISDKK
+499 
-507 ERLYEEYKLLPKNER
+507 EYKSLDEKEQER
-522 DEIENEVCQEYIKMC
+522 ITKEVFDDYIKMS
-537 GVFGNAQKKAFQYAK
+537 GQVVANSIQKMAFQRAK
-552 ESLIKEFLY
+552 DTLIKEYLY
-561 KRDAEKDKQEK
+561 KRNAKKIEEVSEIVEKPK
-572 ENIEILKP
+572 
-580 ISKDM
+580 KDM
-585 KEVHMGS
+585 KEIHMGTLL
-592 FIFGDNFNKK
+592 FGEEFNKK
-602 DETLEISEKNSAEFY
+602 ENAEKNV
-617 EDYSSFED
+617 ED
-625 ISFSDENV
+625 IYKDMKIEDITFVEEKEEN
-633 NEKKVKKSD
+633 NIDKKIKKSD
-642 IICDI
+642 IIYDM
-647 KKVYNNISLFQMEL
+647 KKVYNEISLFQMEL
-661 LDFLELEILDS
+661 LDALESLKTIEQEIQDKIVRIVGIS
-672 IDQKTKDRIIK
+672 KT
-683 LVGVSNFFEATVGT
+683 FEATVC
-697 DNSEEG
+697 G
-703 YYMRIEYL
+703 YYIKIEYV
-711 KDKESSIKII
+711 KDKESIIKI
-721 KECVKKY
+721 VKK
-728 L
+728 

>member
-1 MLSTY
+1 
-6 HYNIKKEKNKEIL
+6 
-19 YKKDKIFLGGYMNK
+19 MNK
-33 KYEVFDV
+33 KYEVFNV
-40 PKNEIIDT
+40 PKNEVIDT

-325 VIRQGKLIQTEIE
+325 VIKQGKLIQTEIE
-338 FFFEEKHNAV
+338 FFFEEKHNMI
-348 KQSFFYDDKNHF
+348 KQNFFYDDKNHF

-367 TDRGEEGEIV
+367 TDRGEEGDIFIP
-377 VESSEALKEVQ
+377 ESSETLKEVQ
-388 KEKENITP
+388 REKENITP
-396 TENKINEIFDKLP
+396 TESKINEIFDKLP
-409 PRARELKT
+409 SRARELKT

-434 KYTAEYMN
+434 KYTAEYMS

-457 ENGWAENFMMIEKNK
+457 ENGWAENFMTIEKNK
-472 SKKKEQQLTFNTMEI
+472 SNKKEQQLTFNTMEI
-487 RNTSEQNLFERE
+487 HNSSVENNQNQEN
-499 ADEISDKK
+499 DKILQAK
-507 ERLYEEYKLLPKNER
+507 NKLYEEYKLLDKTER

-537 GVFGNAQKKAFQYAK
+537 GVFGSAQKKAFQYAK
-552 ESLIKEFLY
+552 ESLIKEYLY
-561 KRDAEKDKQEK
+561 KRNAEKNKTTD
-572 ENIEILKP
+572 ILKP
-580 ISKDM
+580 ISKNM
-585 KEVHMGS
+585 KEINMGS
-592 FIFGDNFNKK
+592 FIFGDSFNKESK
-602 DETLEISEKNSAEFY
+602 NLEISDKRTDEIY
-617 EDYSSFED
+617 DDYKDFED

-633 NEKKVKKSD
+633 NDKKIKKSD

-721 KECVKKY
+721 KK
-728 L
+728 

>member
-1 MLSTY
+1 
-6 HYNIKKEKNKEIL
+6 
-19 YKKDKIFLGGYMNK
+19 MNK
-33 KYEVFDV
+33 KNEIFAV
-40 PKNEIIDT
+40 PKNEVIDT

-59 VSEIENEKQNS
+59 VSEVENEKQHS

-252 SQLLLNMNSP
+252 SQLLLNMDSP

-276 SKFHLRVLALSLI
+276 NKFHLRVLALSLI

-304 IKSLEKSCEQL
+304 IKSLEKSCKQL
-315 KKMDLISDFN
+315 KEMDLISDYN
-325 VIRQGKLIQTEIE
+325 VIKQGKLVQTEIE
-338 FFFEEKHNAV
+338 FFFEEKHNAI

-367 TDRGEEGEIV
+367 TDKGEEGEIIT
-377 VESSEALKEVQ
+377 ESEEALKEIQ
-388 KEKENITP
+388 HERENITP
-396 TENKINEIFDKLP
+396 TEEKINIIFEKLP
-409 PRARELKT
+409 PRAKELKT
-417 MYGTIKD
+417 MPGTIKD
-424 SIRQYGFEYV
+424 AIRQYGFEYV
-434 KYTAEYMN
+434 KYTAEYMS
-442 KNKVTKIRSYFVQAL
+442 KNKVTKIRSYFIQAL
-457 ENGWAENFMMIEKNK
+457 EKGWAENFMTIEKSK
-472 SKKKEQQLTFNTMEI
+472 SQKKKEQQLTFNTIEMQ
-487 RNTSEQNLFERE
+487 NTEKDK
-499 ADEISDKK
+499 ADEEIKSKK
-507 ERLYEEYKLLPKNER
+507 TELYNTYYKNLSEAEQEEITKKVF
-522 DEIENEVCQEYIKMC
+522 DDYIKMS
-537 GVFGNAQKKAFQYAK
+537 GTAVAGPAQKIAFQRAK
-552 ESLIKEFLY
+552 ESLIKEYLY
-561 KRDAEKDKQEK
+561 KTDAEKIKDKKSTPEKEMKEIHMGTLIFGEDFNKEK
-572 ENIEILKP
+572 EN
-580 ISKDM
+580 
-585 KEVHMGS
+585 
-592 FIFGDNFNKK
+592 
-602 DETLEISEKNSAEFY
+602 EISG
-617 EDYSSFED
+617 SSVED
-625 ISFSDENV
+625 IYKDIEDITFTEEKEEGAS
-633 NEKKVKKSD
+633 EKKIKKSD

-647 KKVYNNISLFQMEL
+647 KKVYNEISLFQMEL
-661 LDFLELEILDS
+661 LDFLELLDT
-672 IDQKTKDRIIK
+672 IEQETQDKIVRI
-683 LVGVSNFFEATVGT
+683 VGISKHFEATVG
-697 DNSEEG
+697 G
-703 YYMRIEYL
+703 YYMKIEYV

-721 KECVKKY
+721 KK
-728 L
+728 

>member
-1 MLSTY
+1 
-6 HYNIKKEKNKEIL
+6 
-19 YKKDKIFLGGYMNK
+19 MNK
-33 KYEVFDV
+33 KHEIFSV
-40 PKNEIIDT
+40 PKNEVIDT

-59 VSEIENEKQNS
+59 VSEVENEKQHS

-141 EFYTK
+141 EFYTR

-215 KDEME
+215 KDELE

-252 SQLLLNMNSP
+252 SQLLLNMDSP

-276 SKFHLRVLALSLI
+276 NKFHLRVLALSLI

-304 IKSLEKSCEQL
+304 IKSLEKSCKQL
-315 KKMDLISDFN
+315 KDMDLITDFN
-325 VIRQGKLIQTEIE
+325 VIKQGKLIQTEIE
-338 FFFEEKHNAV
+338 FFFEEKHNAI

-367 TDRGEEGEIV
+367 TDKVEGGEN
-377 VESSEALKEVQ
+377 
-388 KEKENITP
+388 ENITKSEETLKEIQHERENVTP
-396 TENKINEIFDKLP
+396 TEEKINLIFDKLP
-409 PRARELKT
+409 SRARELKT
-417 MYGTIKD
+417 MPGTIKD
-424 SIRQYGFEYV
+424 AIRQYGFEYV
-434 KYTAEYMN
+434 KYTAEYLS
-442 KNKVTKIRSYFVQAL
+442 KNKVTKIRSYFIQAL
-457 ENGWAENFMMIEKNK
+457 EKGWAENFMTIEKSK
-472 SKKKEQQLTFNTMEI
+472 SQKKKDTQLTFNTMEMH
-487 RNTSEQNLFERE
+487 NSQKNDVDEEVKLKKSELYNNYYKNLSDEEKEEITKKVFE
-499 ADEISDKK
+499 D
-507 ERLYEEYKLLPKNER
+507 
-522 DEIENEVCQEYIKMC
+522 YIKMS
-537 GVFGNAQKKAFQYAK
+537 GTAIARPAQKIAFQMAK
-552 ESLIKEFLY
+552 ETLIKEYLY
-561 KRDAEKDKQEK
+561 KRNAEEENKPIFNSEK
-572 ENIEILKP
+572 E
-580 ISKDM
+580 M
-585 KEVHMGS
+585 KEIHMGTLL
-592 FIFGDNFNKK
+592 FGENFNKEKEVSNNNVEEIYK
-602 DETLEISEKNSAEFY
+602 DI
-617 EDYSSFED
+617 ED
-625 ISFSDENV
+625 ITFTQEDNKNV
-633 NEKKVKKSD
+633 VEKKVKKSD

-647 KKVYNNISLFQMEL
+647 KKIYNEISLFQMEL
-661 LDFLELEILDS
+661 LDFLGLLDTIEQEIQDK
-672 IDQKTKDRIIK
+672 IVRI
-683 LVGVSNFFEATVGT
+683 VGISKNFEATVG
-697 DNSEEG
+697 G
-703 YYMRIEYL
+703 YYMKIEYI

-721 KECVKKY
+721 KK
-728 L
+728 

>member
-1 MLSTY
+1 
-6 HYNIKKEKNKEIL
+6 
-19 YKKDKIFLGGYMNK
+19 MNK
-33 KYEVFDV
+33 KQEISNI

-59 VSEIENEKQNS
+59 VSEVENEKQHS

-252 SQLLLNMNSP
+252 SQLLLNMDSP

-276 SKFHLRVLALSLI
+276 NKFHLRVLALSLI

-295 DDAKSLGRS
+295 DDSKSLGRS
-304 IKSLEKSCEQL
+304 IKSLEKSCKQL
-315 KKMDLISDFN
+315 KEMDLISDYN
-325 VIRQGKLIQTEIE
+325 VIKQGKLVQTEIE
-338 FFFEEKHNAV
+338 FFFEEKHNAI

-367 TDRGEEGEIV
+367 TDKGEEGEIIT
-377 VESSEALKEVQ
+377 ESQEALKEIQ
-388 KEKENITP
+388 KERENVTP
-396 TENKINEIFDKLP
+396 TENKINEIFDALP
-409 PRARELKT
+409 SRARELKT
-417 MYGTIKD
+417 MPGTIKD
-424 SIRQYGFEYV
+424 AIRQYGFEYV
-434 KYTAEYMN
+434 KYTAEYMS
-442 KNKVTKIRSYFVQAL
+442 KNKVTKIRSYFIQAL
-457 ENGWAENFMMIEKNK
+457 EKGWAEQFMTIEKDK
-472 SKKKEQQLTFNTMEI
+472 SKKKKEQLTFNTIEMQKNNENQKEEEKI
-487 RNTSEQNLFERE
+487 KEKKDELFN
-499 ADEISDKK
+499 
-507 ERLYEEYKLLPKNER
+507 EYKSLDEKEQER
-522 DEIENEVCQEYIKMC
+522 ITKEVFDDYIKMS
-537 GVFGNAQKKAFQYAK
+537 GQVVANSIQKMAFQRAK
-552 ESLIKEFLY
+552 DTLIKEYLY
-561 KRDAEKDKQEK
+561 KRNAKKIEEISEVVEKPK
-572 ENIEILKP
+572 
-580 ISKDM
+580 KDM
-585 KEVHMGS
+585 KEIHMGTLL
-592 FIFGDNFNKK
+592 FGEEFSKK
-602 DETLEISEKNSAEFY
+602 ENVEKNV
-617 EDYSSFED
+617 ED
-625 ISFSDENV
+625 IYKDMKIEDITFVEEKEEN
-633 NEKKVKKSD
+633 NIDKKIKKSD
-642 IICDI
+642 IIYDM
-647 KKVYNNISLFQMEL
+647 KKVYNEISLFQMEL
-661 LDFLELEILDS
+661 LDALESLKTIEQEIQDKIVRIVGIS
-672 IDQKTKDRIIK
+672 KT
-683 LVGVSNFFEATVGT
+683 FEATVC
-697 DNSEEG
+697 G
-703 YYMRIEYL
+703 YYIKIEYV
-711 KDKESSIKII
+711 KDKESIIKI
-721 KECVKKY
+721 VKK
-728 L
+728 

>member
-1 MLSTY
+1 
-6 HYNIKKEKNKEIL
+6 
-19 YKKDKIFLGGYMNK
+19 MNK
-33 KYEVFDV
+33 KQEISNI

-59 VSEIENEKQNS
+59 VSEVENEKQHS

-141 EFYTK
+141 EFYTR

-252 SQLLLNMNSP
+252 SQLLLNMDSP

-276 SKFHLRVLALSLI
+276 NKFHLRVLALSLI

-304 IKSLEKSCEQL
+304 IRSLEKSCRQL
-315 KKMDLISDFN
+315 KEMDLISDFN
-325 VIRQGKLIQTEIE
+325 VIKQGKLVQTEIE
-338 FFFEEKHNAV
+338 FFFEEKHNAI

-367 TDRGEEGEIV
+367 TDKGEEGEIIT
-377 VESSEALKEVQ
+377 ESEETLIEIQ
-388 KEKENITP
+388 KERENVTP
-396 TENKINEIFDKLP
+396 TENKISEIFEILP
-409 PRARELKT
+409 SRAKELKT
-417 MYGTIKD
+417 MPGTIKD
-424 SIRQYGFEYV
+424 AIRQYGFEYV
-434 KYTAEYMN
+434 KYTAEYLS
-442 KNKVTKIRSYFVQAL
+442 KNKVTKIRSYFIQAL
-457 ENGWAENFMMIEKNK
+457 EKGWAEQFMAIEKDK
-472 SKKKEQQLTFNTMEI
+472 SKKKKEQLTLNTIEMQKSDNNLLNIDNSQEVKD
-487 RNTSEQNLFERE
+487 RKNKLYNEYQSLSEEEQEK
-499 ADEISDKK
+499 ITK
-507 ERLYEEYKLLPKNER
+507 EVF
-522 DEIENEVCQEYIKMC
+522 DDYIKMS
-537 GVFGNAQKKAFQYAK
+537 GQVVANPVQKMAFQRAK
-552 ESLIKEFLY
+552 ETLIKEYLY
-561 KRDAEKDKQEK
+561 KINAEGKKEISKNLEKDK
-572 ENIEILKP
+572 
-580 ISKDM
+580 KDM
-585 KEVHMGS
+585 KEIHMGTL
-592 FIFGDNFNKK
+592 IFGDDFSKSK
-602 DETLEISEKNSAEFY
+602 EIIEEKNV
-617 EDYSSFED
+617 ED
-625 ISFSDENV
+625 IYKDMQIEDITFVDEKEEESSD
-633 NEKKVKKSD
+633 KKIKKSD
-642 IICDI
+642 IIYDM
-647 KKVYNNISLFQMEL
+647 KKVYNEISLFQMEL
-661 LDFLELEILDS
+661 LDALESL
-672 IDQKTKDRIIK
+672 KTIEQETQDKIVRI
-683 LVGVSNFFEATVGT
+683 VGISKHFEATVG
-697 DNSEEG
+697 G
-703 YYMRIEYL
+703 YYIKIEYV
-711 KDKESSIKII
+711 KDKESTIKI
-721 KECVKKY
+721 VKK
-728 L
+728 

>member
-1 MLSTY
+1 
-6 HYNIKKEKNKEIL
+6 
-19 YKKDKIFLGGYMNK
+19 MNK
-33 KYEVFDV
+33 KNEIFAV
-40 PKNEIIDT
+40 PKNEVIDT

-59 VSEIENEKQNS
+59 VSEVENEKQHS

-252 SQLLLNMNSP
+252 SQLLLNMDSP

-276 SKFHLRVLALSLI
+276 NKFHLRVLALSLI

-304 IKSLEKSCEQL
+304 IKSLEKSCKQL
-315 KKMDLISDFN
+315 KEMDLISDYN
-325 VIRQGKLIQTEIE
+325 VIKQGKLVQTEIE
-338 FFFEEKHNAV
+338 FFFEEKHNAI

-367 TDRGEEGEIV
+367 TDKGEEGEIIT
-377 VESSEALKEVQ
+377 ESEEALKEIQ
-388 KEKENITP
+388 HERENVTP
-396 TENKINEIFDKLP
+396 TEEKINIIFEKLP
-409 PRARELKT
+409 PRAKELKT
-417 MYGTIKD
+417 MPGTIKD
-424 SIRQYGFEYV
+424 AIRQYGFEYV
-434 KYTAEYMN
+434 KYTAEYMS
-442 KNKVTKIRSYFVQAL
+442 KNKVTKIRSYFIQAL
-457 ENGWAENFMMIEKNK
+457 EKGWAENFMTIEKSK
-472 SKKKEQQLTFNTMEI
+472 SQKKKEQQLTFNTIEMQ
-487 RNTSEQNLFERE
+487 NTEKDK
-499 ADEISDKK
+499 ADEEIKSKK
-507 ERLYEEYKLLPKNER
+507 IELYNTYYKNLSEAEQEEITKKVF
-522 DEIENEVCQEYIKMC
+522 DDYIKMS
-537 GVFGNAQKKAFQYAK
+537 GTAVAGPAQKIAFQRAK
-552 ESLIKEFLY
+552 ESLIKEYLY
-561 KRDAEKDKQEK
+561 KTDAEKIKDKKSTPEKEMKEIHMGTLIFGEDFNKEK
-572 ENIEILKP
+572 EN
-580 ISKDM
+580 
-585 KEVHMGS
+585 
-592 FIFGDNFNKK
+592 
-602 DETLEISEKNSAEFY
+602 EISG
-617 EDYSSFED
+617 SSVED
-625 ISFSDENV
+625 IYKDIEDITFTEEKEEGTS
-633 NEKKVKKSD
+633 EKKIKKSD

-647 KKVYNNISLFQMEL
+647 KKVYNEISLFQMEL
-661 LDFLELEILDS
+661 LDFLELLDT
-672 IDQKTKDRIIK
+672 IEQETQDKIVRI
-683 LVGVSNFFEATVGT
+683 VGISKHFEATVG
-697 DNSEEG
+697 G
-703 YYMRIEYL
+703 YYMKIEYV

-721 KECVKKY
+721 KK
-728 L
+728 

>member
-1 MLSTY
+1 
-6 HYNIKKEKNKEIL
+6 
-19 YKKDKIFLGGYMNK
+19 MNK
-33 KYEVFDV
+33 KQEISNI

-59 VSEIENEKQNS
+59 VSEVENEKQHS

-141 EFYTK
+141 EFYTR

-252 SQLLLNMNSP
+252 SQLLLNMDSP

-276 SKFHLRVLALSLI
+276 NKFHLRVLALSLI

-304 IKSLEKSCEQL
+304 IKSLEKSCRQL
-315 KKMDLISDFN
+315 KEMDLISDFN
-325 VIRQGKLIQTEIE
+325 VIKQGKLVQTEIE
-338 FFFEEKHNAV
+338 FFFEEKHNAI

-367 TDRGEEGEIV
+367 TDKGEEGEIIT
-377 VESSEALKEVQ
+377 ESEETLIELQ
-388 KEKENITP
+388 KERENVTP
-396 TENKINEIFDKLP
+396 TENKINEIFEILP
-409 PRARELKT
+409 PRAKELKT
-417 MYGTIKD
+417 MPGTIKD
-424 SIRQYGFEYV
+424 AIRQYGFEYV
-434 KYTAEYMN
+434 KYTAEYLS
-442 KNKVTKIRSYFVQAL
+442 KNKVTKIRSYFMQAL
-457 ENGWAENFMMIEKNK
+457 EKGWAEQFMTIEKDK
-472 SKKKEQQLTFNTMEI
+472 SKKKKEQLTLNTMEMQKDDNNI
-487 RNTSEQNLFERE
+487 LNIDNSQEVRE
-499 ADEISDKK
+499 KK
-507 ERLYEEYKLLPKNER
+507 NKLYNEYKSLSEEEQEKVTK
-522 DEIENEVCQEYIKMC
+522 EVFDDYIKMS
-537 GVFGNAQKKAFQYAK
+537 GQVVANPVQKMAFQRAK
-552 ESLIKEFLY
+552 ETLIKEYLY
-561 KRDAEKDKQEK
+561 KRDTEKIKETSKNLEKDK
-572 ENIEILKP
+572 
-580 ISKDM
+580 KDM
-585 KEVHMGS
+585 KEIHMGTL
-592 FIFGDNFNKK
+592 IFGDDFSKNK
-602 DETLEISEKNSAEFY
+602 EVIEEKNV
-617 EDYSSFED
+617 ED
-625 ISFSDENV
+625 IYKDMQIEDITFVDEIEEENSD
-633 NEKKVKKSD
+633 KKIKKSD
-642 IICDI
+642 IIYDM
-647 KKVYNNISLFQMEL
+647 KKVYNEISLFQMEL
-661 LDFLELEILDS
+661 LDALESL
-672 IDQKTKDRIIK
+672 KTIEQETQDKIVRI
-683 LVGVSNFFEATVGT
+683 VGISKHFEATVG
-697 DNSEEG
+697 G
-703 YYMRIEYL
+703 YYIKIEYV
-711 KDKESSIKII
+711 KDRESTIKI
-721 KECVKKY
+721 VKK
-728 L
+728 

>member
-1 MLSTY
+1 
-6 HYNIKKEKNKEIL
+6 
-19 YKKDKIFLGGYMNK
+19 MNK
-33 KYEVFDV
+33 KQEISNI
-40 PKNEIIDT
+40 PKNEVIDT

-59 VSEIENEKQNS
+59 VSEVENEKQHS

-141 EFYTK
+141 EFYTR

-252 SQLLLNMNSP
+252 SQLLLNMDSP

-276 SKFHLRVLALSLI
+276 NKFHLRVLALSLI

-304 IKSLEKSCEQL
+304 IKSLEKSCRQL
-315 KKMDLISDFN
+315 KEMDLISDFN
-325 VIRQGKLIQTEIE
+325 VIKQGKLVQTEIE
-338 FFFEEKHNAV
+338 FFFEEKHNAI

-367 TDRGEEGEIV
+367 TDKGEEGEIIT
-377 VESSEALKEVQ
+377 ESEETLIEIQ
-388 KEKENITP
+388 KERENVTP
-396 TENKINEIFDKLP
+396 TENKINEIFEILP
-409 PRARELKT
+409 PRAKELKT
-417 MYGTIKD
+417 MPGTIKD
-424 SIRQYGFEYV
+424 AIRQYGFEYV
-434 KYTAEYMN
+434 KYTAEYLS
-442 KNKVTKIRSYFVQAL
+442 KNKVTKIRSYFIQAL
-457 ENGWAENFMMIEKNK
+457 EKGWAEQFMAIEKDK
-472 SKKKEQQLTFNTMEI
+472 SKKKKEQLTLNTMEMQKNDNNI
-487 RNTSEQNLFERE
+487 LNIDNSSEV
-499 ADEISDKK
+499 K
-507 ERLYEEYKLLPKNER
+507 ERKNKLYNEYKSLSEEEQEK
-522 DEIENEVCQEYIKMC
+522 ITKEVFDDYIKMS
-537 GVFGNAQKKAFQYAK
+537 GQVVANPVQKMAFQRAK
-552 ESLIKEFLY
+552 ETLIKEYLY
-561 KRDAEKDKQEK
+561 KRDAEEIKETSKNLEKDK
-572 ENIEILKP
+572 
-580 ISKDM
+580 KDM
-585 KEVHMGS
+585 KEIHMGTL
-592 FIFGDNFNKK
+592 IFGDDFTKNK
-602 DETLEISEKNSAEFY
+602 EVIEEKNV
-617 EDYSSFED
+617 ED
-625 ISFSDENV
+625 IYKDMQIEDITFVDEIEEENSD
-633 NEKKVKKSD
+633 KKIKKSD
-642 IICDI
+642 IIYDM
-647 KKVYNNISLFQMEL
+647 KKVYNEISLFQMEL
-661 LDFLELEILDS
+661 LDALESL
-672 IDQKTKDRIIK
+672 KTIEQETQDKIVRI
-683 LVGVSNFFEATVGT
+683 VGISKHFEATVG
-697 DNSEEG
+697 G
-703 YYMRIEYL
+703 YYIKIEYV
-711 KDKESSIKII
+711 KDKESTIKI
-721 KECVKKY
+721 VKK
-728 L
+728 

>member
-1 MLSTY
+1 
-6 HYNIKKEKNKEIL
+6 
-19 YKKDKIFLGGYMNK
+19 MNK
-33 KYEVFDV
+33 KQEISNI

-59 VSEIENEKQNS
+59 VSEVENEKQHS

-252 SQLLLNMNSP
+252 SQLLLNMDSP

-276 SKFHLRVLALSLI
+276 NKFHLRVLALSLI

-295 DDAKSLGRS
+295 DDSKSLGRS
-304 IKSLEKSCEQL
+304 IKSLEKSCKQL
-315 KKMDLISDFN
+315 KEMDLISDYN
-325 VIRQGKLIQTEIE
+325 VIKQGKLVQTEIE
-338 FFFEEKHNAV
+338 FFFEEKHNAI

-367 TDRGEEGEIV
+367 TDKGEEGEIIT
-377 VESSEALKEVQ
+377 ESQEALKEIQ
-388 KEKENITP
+388 KERENVTP
-396 TENKINEIFDKLP
+396 TENKINEIFDALP
-409 PRARELKT
+409 SRARELKT
-417 MYGTIKD
+417 MPGTIKD
-424 SIRQYGFEYV
+424 AIRQYGFEYV
-434 KYTAEYMN
+434 KYTAEYMS
-442 KNKVTKIRSYFVQAL
+442 KNKVTKIRSYFIQAL
-457 ENGWAENFMMIEKNK
+457 EKGWAEQFMTIEKDK
-472 SKKKEQQLTFNTMEI
+472 SKKKKEQLTFNTIEMQKNNENQKEEEKI
-487 RNTSEQNLFERE
+487 KEKKDELFN
-499 ADEISDKK
+499 
-507 ERLYEEYKLLPKNER
+507 EYKSLDEKEQER
-522 DEIENEVCQEYIKMC
+522 ITKEVFDDYIKMS
-537 GVFGNAQKKAFQYAK
+537 GQVVANSIQKMAFQRAK
-552 ESLIKEFLY
+552 DTLIKEYLY
-561 KRDAEKDKQEK
+561 KRNAKKIEKISEVVEK
-572 ENIEILKP
+572 PK
-580 ISKDM
+580 KDM
-585 KEVHMGS
+585 KEIHMGTLL
-592 FIFGDNFNKK
+592 FGEEFSKK
-602 DETLEISEKNSAEFY
+602 ENVEKNV
-617 EDYSSFED
+617 ED
-625 ISFSDENV
+625 IYKDMKIEDITFVEEKEEN
-633 NEKKVKKSD
+633 NIDKKIKKSD
-642 IICDI
+642 IIYDM
-647 KKVYNNISLFQMEL
+647 KKVYNEISLFQMEL
-661 LDFLELEILDS
+661 LDALESLKTIEQEIQDKIVRIVGIS
-672 IDQKTKDRIIK
+672 KT
-683 LVGVSNFFEATVGT
+683 FEATVC
-697 DNSEEG
+697 G
-703 YYMRIEYL
+703 YYIKIEYV
-711 KDKESSIKII
+711 KDKESIIKI
-721 KECVKKY
+721 VKK
-728 L
+728 

>member
-1 MLSTY
+1 
-6 HYNIKKEKNKEIL
+6 
-19 YKKDKIFLGGYMNK
+19 MNK
-33 KYEVFDV
+33 KQEISNI

-59 VSEIENEKQNS
+59 VSEVENEKQHS

-141 EFYTK
+141 EFYTR

-252 SQLLLNMNSP
+252 SQLLLNMDSP

-276 SKFHLRVLALSLI
+276 NKFHLRVLALSLI

-304 IKSLEKSCEQL
+304 IKSLEKSCRQL
-315 KKMDLISDFN
+315 KEMDLISDFN
-325 VIRQGKLIQTEIE
+325 VIKQGKLVQTEIE
-338 FFFEEKHNAV
+338 FFFEEKHNAI

-367 TDRGEEGEIV
+367 TDKGEEGEIIT
-377 VESSEALKEVQ
+377 ESEETLIEIQ
-388 KEKENITP
+388 KERENVTP
-396 TENKINEIFDKLP
+396 TENKISEIFEILP
-409 PRARELKT
+409 SRAKELKT
-417 MYGTIKD
+417 MPGTIKD
-424 SIRQYGFEYV
+424 AIRQYGFEYV
-434 KYTAEYMN
+434 KYTAEYLS
-442 KNKVTKIRSYFVQAL
+442 KNKVTKIRSYFIQAL
-457 ENGWAENFMMIEKNK
+457 EKGWAEQFMAIEKDK
-472 SKKKEQQLTFNTMEI
+472 SKKKKEQLTLNTIEMQKSDNNILNIDNSQEVKD
-487 RNTSEQNLFERE
+487 RKNKLYNEYQLLSEEEQEK
-499 ADEISDKK
+499 ITK
-507 ERLYEEYKLLPKNER
+507 EVF
-522 DEIENEVCQEYIKMC
+522 DDYIKMS
-537 GVFGNAQKKAFQYAK
+537 GQVVANPVQKMAFQRAK
-552 ESLIKEFLY
+552 ETLIKEYLY
-561 KRDAEKDKQEK
+561 KRDAEEKKETSKNLEKDK
-572 ENIEILKP
+572 
-580 ISKDM
+580 KDM
-585 KEVHMGS
+585 KEIHMGTL
-592 FIFGDNFNKK
+592 IFGDDFPKSK
-602 DETLEISEKNSAEFY
+602 EVIEEKNV
-617 EDYSSFED
+617 ED
-625 ISFSDENV
+625 IYKDMQIEDITFVDEKEEESSD
-633 NEKKVKKSD
+633 KKIKKSD
-642 IICDI
+642 IIYDM
-647 KKVYNNISLFQMEL
+647 KKVYNEISLFQMEL
-661 LDFLELEILDS
+661 LDALESL
-672 IDQKTKDRIIK
+672 KTIEQETQDKIVRI
-683 LVGVSNFFEATVGT
+683 VGISKHFEATVG
-697 DNSEEG
+697 G
-703 YYMRIEYL
+703 YYIKIEYV
-711 KDKESSIKII
+711 KDKESTIKI
-721 KECVKKY
+721 VKK
-728 L
+728 

>member
-1 MLSTY
+1 
-6 HYNIKKEKNKEIL
+6 
-19 YKKDKIFLGGYMNK
+19 MNK
-33 KYEVFDV
+33 KNEIFAV
-40 PKNEIIDT
+40 PKNEVIDT

-59 VSEIENEKQNS
+59 VSEVENEKQHS

-252 SQLLLNMNSP
+252 SQLLLNMDSP
-262 ITRALYMLVNKLRF
+262 ITRAIYMLVNKLRF
-276 SKFHLRVLALSLI
+276 NKFHLRVLALSLI

-304 IKSLEKSCEQL
+304 IKSLEKSCKQL
-315 KKMDLISDFN
+315 KEMDLISDYN
-325 VIRQGKLIQTEIE
+325 VIKQGKLVQTEIE
-338 FFFEEKHNAV
+338 FFFEEKHNAI

-367 TDRGEEGEIV
+367 TDKGEEGEIIT
-377 VESSEALKEVQ
+377 ESEEALKEIQ
-388 KEKENITP
+388 HERENITP
-396 TENKINEIFDKLP
+396 TEEKINIIFEKLP
-409 PRARELKT
+409 PRAKELKT
-417 MYGTIKD
+417 MPGTIKD
-424 SIRQYGFEYV
+424 AIRQYGFEYV
-434 KYTAEYMN
+434 KYTAEYMS
-442 KNKVTKIRSYFVQAL
+442 KNKVTKIRSYFIQAL
-457 ENGWAENFMMIEKNK
+457 EKGWAENFMTIEKSK
-472 SKKKEQQLTFNTMEI
+472 SQKKKEQQLTFNTIEMQ
-487 RNTSEQNLFERE
+487 NTEKDK
-499 ADEISDKK
+499 ADDEIKSRKIELYNTYYKNLSEVEQEEITKK
-507 ERLYEEYKLLPKNER
+507 VF
-522 DEIENEVCQEYIKMC
+522 DDYIKMS
-537 GVFGNAQKKAFQYAK
+537 GTAVAGPAQKIAFQRAK
-552 ESLIKEFLY
+552 ESLIKEYLY
-561 KRDAEKDKQEK
+561 KTDAEKIKDKKSTPEKEMKEIHMGTLIFGEDFNKEK
-572 ENIEILKP
+572 EN
-580 ISKDM
+580 
-585 KEVHMGS
+585 
-592 FIFGDNFNKK
+592 
-602 DETLEISEKNSAEFY
+602 EISG
-617 EDYSSFED
+617 SSVED
-625 ISFSDENV
+625 IYKDIEDITFTEEKEEGTS
-633 NEKKVKKSD
+633 EKKIKKSD

-647 KKVYNNISLFQMEL
+647 KKVYNEISLFQMEL
-661 LDFLELEILDS
+661 LDFLELLDT
-672 IDQKTKDRIIK
+672 IEQETQDKIVRI
-683 LVGVSNFFEATVGT
+683 VGISKHFEATVG
-697 DNSEEG
+697 G
-703 YYMRIEYL
+703 YYMKIEYV

-721 KECVKKY
+721 KK
-728 L
+728 

>member
-1 MLSTY
+1 
-6 HYNIKKEKNKEIL
+6 
-19 YKKDKIFLGGYMNK
+19 MNK
-33 KYEVFDV
+33 KQEISNI

-59 VSEIENEKQNS
+59 VSEVENEKQHS

-141 EFYTK
+141 EFYTR

-252 SQLLLNMNSP
+252 SQLLLNMDSP

-276 SKFHLRVLALSLI
+276 NKFHLRVLALSLI

-304 IKSLEKSCEQL
+304 IKSLEKSCRQL
-315 KKMDLISDFN
+315 KEMDLISDFN
-325 VIRQGKLIQTEIE
+325 VIKQGKLVQTEIE
-338 FFFEEKHNAV
+338 FFFEEKHNAI

-367 TDRGEEGEIV
+367 TDKGEEGEIIT
-377 VESSEALKEVQ
+377 ESEEALIEIQ
-388 KEKENITP
+388 KERENVTP
-396 TENKINEIFDKLP
+396 TENKINEIFDLLP
-409 PRARELKT
+409 PRAKELKT
-417 MYGTIKD
+417 MPGTIKD
-424 SIRQYGFEYV
+424 AIRQYGFEYV
-434 KYTAEYMN
+434 KYTAEYLS
-442 KNKVTKIRSYFVQAL
+442 KNKVTKIRSYFMQAL
-457 ENGWAENFMMIEKNK
+457 EKGWAEQFMTIEKDK
-472 SKKKEQQLTFNTMEI
+472 SKKKKEQLTLNTMEMQKNDNNI
-487 RNTSEQNLFERE
+487 LNIDNSSEV
-499 ADEISDKK
+499 K
-507 ERLYEEYKLLPKNER
+507 ERKNKLYNEYKLLSEEEQEK
-522 DEIENEVCQEYIKMC
+522 ITKEVFDDYIKMS
-537 GVFGNAQKKAFQYAK
+537 GQVVANPVLKMAFQRAK
-552 ESLIKEFLY
+552 VTLIKEYLY
-561 KRDAEKDKQEK
+561 KRDAEKINEVPKNSEKDK
-572 ENIEILKP
+572 
-580 ISKDM
+580 KDM
-585 KEVHMGS
+585 KEIHMGTL
-592 FIFGDNFNKK
+592 IFGDDFNKTK
-602 DETLEISEKNSAEFY
+602 ETAEKNV
-617 EDYSSFED
+617 ED
-625 ISFSDENV
+625 IYKDMKIEDITFVEEKEEENSD
-633 NEKKVKKSD
+633 KKVKKSD
-642 IICDI
+642 IIYDM
-647 KKVYNNISLFQMEL
+647 KKVYNEISLFQMEL
-661 LDFLELEILDS
+661 LDALESL
-672 IDQKTKDRIIK
+672 KTIEQETQDKIVRI
-683 LVGVSNFFEATVGT
+683 VGISKHFEATVG
-697 DNSEEG
+697 G
-703 YYMRIEYL
+703 FYIKIEYV
-711 KDKESSIKII
+711 KDKESTIKII
-721 KECVKKY
+721 KK
-728 L
+728 

>member
-1 MLSTY
+1 
-6 HYNIKKEKNKEIL
+6 
-19 YKKDKIFLGGYMNK
+19 MNK
-33 KYEVFDV
+33 KQEISNI

-59 VSEIENEKQNS
+59 VSEVENEKQHS

-141 EFYTK
+141 EFYTR

-252 SQLLLNMNSP
+252 SQLLLNMDSP

-276 SKFHLRVLALSLI
+276 NKFHLRVLALSLI

-304 IKSLEKSCEQL
+304 IKSLEKSCKQL
-315 KKMDLISDFN
+315 KEMDLISDFN
-325 VIRQGKLIQTEIE
+325 VIKQGKLVQTEIE
-338 FFFEEKHNAV
+338 FFFEEKHNAI

-367 TDRGEEGEIV
+367 TDKGEEGEIIT
-377 VESSEALKEVQ
+377 ESEETLIEIQ
-388 KEKENITP
+388 KERENVTP
-396 TENKINEIFDKLP
+396 TENKINEIFEILP
-409 PRARELKT
+409 PRAKELKT
-417 MYGTIKD
+417 MPGTIKD
-424 SIRQYGFEYV
+424 AIRQYGFEYV
-434 KYTAEYMN
+434 KYTAEYLS
-442 KNKVTKIRSYFVQAL
+442 KNKVTKIRSYFIQAL
-457 ENGWAENFMMIEKNK
+457 EKGWAEQFMAIEKDK
-472 SKKKEQQLTFNTMEI
+472 SKKKKEQLTLNTMEMQKNDNSI
-487 RNTSEQNLFERE
+487 LNIDNSQEVKEKKNKLYNEYQSLSEEE
-499 ADEISDKK
+499 KEKIKK
-507 ERLYEEYKLLPKNER
+507 EVF
-522 DEIENEVCQEYIKMC
+522 DDYIKMS
-537 GVFGNAQKKAFQYAK
+537 GQVVANPVQKMAFQRAK
-552 ESLIKEFLY
+552 ETLIKEYLY
-561 KRDAEKDKQEK
+561 KRDAEETKETSKNLEKDK
-572 ENIEILKP
+572 
-580 ISKDM
+580 KDM
-585 KEVHMGS
+585 KEIHMGTL
-592 FIFGDNFNKK
+592 IFGDDFSKNK
-602 DETLEISEKNSAEFY
+602 EIIEEKNV
-617 EDYSSFED
+617 ED
-625 ISFSDENV
+625 IYKDMQIEDITFVDEKEEESSD
-633 NEKKVKKSD
+633 KKIKKSD
-642 IICDI
+642 IIYDM
-647 KKVYNNISLFQMEL
+647 KKVYNEISLFQMEL
-661 LDFLELEILDS
+661 LDALESL
-672 IDQKTKDRIIK
+672 KTIEQETQDKIVRI
-683 LVGVSNFFEATVGT
+683 VGISKYFEATVG
-697 DNSEEG
+697 G
-703 YYMRIEYL
+703 YYIKIEYV
-711 KDKESSIKII
+711 KDKESTIKI
-721 KECVKKY
+721 VKK
-728 L
+728 

>member
-1 MLSTY
+1 
-6 HYNIKKEKNKEIL
+6 
-19 YKKDKIFLGGYMNK
+19 MNK
-33 KYEVFDV
+33 KNEIFAV
-40 PKNEIIDT
+40 PKNEVIDT

-59 VSEIENEKQNS
+59 VSEVENEKQHS

-252 SQLLLNMNSP
+252 SQLLLNMDSP

-276 SKFHLRVLALSLI
+276 NKFHLRVLALSLI

-304 IKSLEKSCEQL
+304 IKSLEKSCKQL
-315 KKMDLISDFN
+315 KEMDLISDYN
-325 VIRQGKLIQTEIE
+325 VIKQGKLVQTEIE
-338 FFFEEKHNAV
+338 FFFEEKHNAI

-367 TDRGEEGEIV
+367 TDKGEEGEIIT
-377 VESSEALKEVQ
+377 ESEEALKEIQ
-388 KEKENITP
+388 HERENITP
-396 TENKINEIFDKLP
+396 TEEKINIIFEKLP
-409 PRARELKT
+409 PRAKELKT
-417 MYGTIKD
+417 MPGTIKD
-424 SIRQYGFEYV
+424 AIRQYGFEYV
-434 KYTAEYMN
+434 KYTAEYMS
-442 KNKVTKIRSYFVQAL
+442 KNKVTKIRSYFIQAL
-457 ENGWAENFMMIEKNK
+457 EKGWAENFMTIEKSK
-472 SKKKEQQLTFNTMEI
+472 SQKKKEQQLTFNTIEMQ
-487 RNTSEQNLFERE
+487 NTEKDK
-499 ADEISDKK
+499 ADEEIKSKK
-507 ERLYEEYKLLPKNER
+507 IELYNTYYKNLSEAEQEEITKKVF
-522 DEIENEVCQEYIKMC
+522 DDYIKMS
-537 GVFGNAQKKAFQYAK
+537 GTAVAGPAQKIAFQRAK
-552 ESLIKEFLY
+552 ESLIKEYLY
-561 KRDAEKDKQEK
+561 KTDAEKIKDKKSTPEKEMKEIHMGTLIFGEDFNKEK
-572 ENIEILKP
+572 EN
-580 ISKDM
+580 
-585 KEVHMGS
+585 
-592 FIFGDNFNKK
+592 
-602 DETLEISEKNSAEFY
+602 EISG
-617 EDYSSFED
+617 SSVED
-625 ISFSDENV
+625 IYKDIEDITFTEEKEEGTS
-633 NEKKVKKSD
+633 EKKIKKSD

-647 KKVYNNISLFQMEL
+647 KKVYNEISLFQMEL
-661 LDFLELEILDS
+661 LDFLELLDT
-672 IDQKTKDRIIK
+672 IEQETQDKIVRI
-683 LVGVSNFFEATVGT
+683 VGISKHFEATVG
-697 DNSEEG
+697 G
-703 YYMRIEYL
+703 YYMKIEYV

-721 KECVKKY
+721 KK
-728 L
+728 

>member
-1 MLSTY
+1 M
-6 HYNIKKEKNKEIL
+6 N
-19 YKKDKIFLGGYMNK
+19 NK
-33 KYEVFDV
+33 KYEVFNV

-59 VSEIENEKQNS
+59 VSEIENEKQHS

-113 SGDFIPGEFEER
+113 SGDYIPGEFEER

-141 EFYTK
+141 KFYTR

-200 TNIMNIRIITLNQAE
+200 TNIMNIRIITLNQAKENE
-215 KDEME
+215 KE
-220 YFQDKRTKEVIK
+220 YFQDKRTKEVIE
-232 ISISNYFY
+232 ISISEHFY

-252 SQLLLNMNSP
+252 SKLLLDMDSP
-262 ITRALYMLVNKLRF
+262 ITRALYMLINKLRF
-276 SKFHLRVLALSLI
+276 NKFYLRVLALSLI

-315 KKMDLISDFN
+315 KKMELISDYK
-325 VIRQGKLIQTEIE
+325 VIKQGKLIQTEIE

-367 TDRGEEGEIV
+367 TDKGEGENEIV
-377 VESSEALKEVQ
+377 TESEKALREIQ

-396 TENKINEIFDKLP
+396 TEDKINEIFDILP

-417 MYGTIKD
+417 MKGTIKD
-424 SIRQYGFEYV
+424 SIRQYGFKYV
-434 KYTAEYMN
+434 KYTAEYMA
-442 KNKVTKIRSYFVQAL
+442 KNKVTKIRSYMIQAL
-457 ENGWAENFMMIEKNK
+457 EKGWAESFMLNEKEK
-472 SKKKEQQLTFNTMEI
+472 AKPEKRKEQQLTLNTMEMQNI
-487 RNTSEQNLFERE
+487 NSKEQ
-499 ADEISDKK
+499 DEIISIKNK
-507 ERLYEEYKLLPKNER
+507 LYEDYQKLDKEVQEEIDKNVYDEYVKN
-522 DEIENEVCQEYIKMC
+522 C
-537 GVFGNAQKKAFQYAK
+537 GGIVGTPQKRAFKYAK
-552 ESLIKEFLY
+552 ESLTKDYLY
-561 KRDAEKDKQEK
+561 KTNAEKEKNNFKQ
-572 ENIEILKP
+572 
-580 ISKDM
+580 SDKDM
-585 KEVHMGS
+585 KEIHMGTL
-592 FIFGDNFNKK
+592 FFGDSFNKENNDNNKNEEIVTTVK
-602 DETLEISEKNSAEFY
+602 DIYK
-617 EDYSSFED
+617 DIED
-625 ISFSDENV
+625 ITFAEEKEKDIDD
-633 NEKKVKKSD
+633 KKVKKSD

-647 KKVYNNISLFQMEL
+647 RKVYNEISLFQMEL
-661 LDFLELEILDS
+661 LDFLGLLDTLEEGVQDKIL
-672 IDQKTKDRIIK
+672 RI
-683 LVGVSNFFEATVGT
+683 VGISKYFEATV
-697 DNSEEG
+697 NG
-703 YYMRIEYL
+703 YYMKIEYV

-721 KECVKKY
+721 KK
-728 L
+728 

>member
-1 MLSTY
+1 
-6 HYNIKKEKNKEIL
+6 
-19 YKKDKIFLGGYMNK
+19 MNK
-33 KYEVFDV
+33 KNEIFAV
-40 PKNEIIDT
+40 PKNEVIDT

-59 VSEIENEKQNS
+59 VSEVENEKQHS

-252 SQLLLNMNSP
+252 SQLLLNMDSP

-276 SKFHLRVLALSLI
+276 NKFHLRVLALSLI

-304 IKSLEKSCEQL
+304 IKSLEKSCKQL
-315 KKMDLISDFN
+315 KEMDLISDYN
-325 VIRQGKLIQTEIE
+325 VIKQGKLVQTEIE
-338 FFFEEKHNAV
+338 FFFEEKHNAI

-367 TDRGEEGEIV
+367 TDKGEEGEIIT
-377 VESSEALKEVQ
+377 ESEEALKEIQ
-388 KEKENITP
+388 HERENVTP
-396 TENKINEIFDKLP
+396 TEEKINIIFEKLP
-409 PRARELKT
+409 PRAKELKT
-417 MYGTIKD
+417 MPGTIKD
-424 SIRQYGFEYV
+424 AIRQYGFEYV
-434 KYTAEYMN
+434 KYTAEYMS
-442 KNKVTKIRSYFVQAL
+442 KNKVTKIRSYFIQAL
-457 ENGWAENFMMIEKNK
+457 EKGWAENFMTIEKSK
-472 SKKKEQQLTFNTMEI
+472 SQKKKEQQLTFNTIEMQ
-487 RNTSEQNLFERE
+487 NTEKDK
-499 ADEISDKK
+499 ADEEIKSKK
-507 ERLYEEYKLLPKNER
+507 IELYNTYYKNLSETEQEEITKKVF
-522 DEIENEVCQEYIKMC
+522 DDYIKMS
-537 GVFGNAQKKAFQYAK
+537 GTAVAGPAQKIAFQRAK
-552 ESLIKEFLY
+552 ESLIKEYLY
-561 KRDAEKDKQEK
+561 KTDAEKIKDKKSTPEKEMKEIHMGTLIFGEDFNKEK
-572 ENIEILKP
+572 EN
-580 ISKDM
+580 
-585 KEVHMGS
+585 
-592 FIFGDNFNKK
+592 
-602 DETLEISEKNSAEFY
+602 EISG
-617 EDYSSFED
+617 SSVED
-625 ISFSDENV
+625 IYKDIEDITFTEEKEEGAS
-633 NEKKVKKSD
+633 EKKIKKSD

-647 KKVYNNISLFQMEL
+647 KKVYNEISLFQMEL
-661 LDFLELEILDS
+661 LDFLELLDT
-672 IDQKTKDRIIK
+672 IEQETQDKIVRI
-683 LVGVSNFFEATVGT
+683 VGISKHFEATVG
-697 DNSEEG
+697 G
-703 YYMRIEYL
+703 YYMKIEYV

-721 KECVKKY
+721 KK
-728 L
+728 

>member
-1 MLSTY
+1 
-6 HYNIKKEKNKEIL
+6 
-19 YKKDKIFLGGYMNK
+19 MNK
-33 KYEVFDV
+33 KQEISNI

-59 VSEIENEKQNS
+59 VSEVENEKQHS

-252 SQLLLNMNSP
+252 SQLLLNMDSP

-276 SKFHLRVLALSLI
+276 NKFHLRVLALSLI

-295 DDAKSLGRS
+295 DDSKSLGRS
-304 IKSLEKSCEQL
+304 IKSLEKSCKQL
-315 KKMDLISDFN
+315 KEMDLISDYN
-325 VIRQGKLIQTEIE
+325 VIKQGKLVQTEIE
-338 FFFEEKHNAV
+338 FFFEEKHNAI

-367 TDRGEEGEIV
+367 TDKGEEGEIIT
-377 VESSEALKEVQ
+377 ESQEALKEIQ
-388 KEKENITP
+388 KERENVTP
-396 TENKINEIFDKLP
+396 TENKINEIFDALP
-409 PRARELKT
+409 SRARELKT
-417 MYGTIKD
+417 MPGTIKD
-424 SIRQYGFEYV
+424 AIRQYGFEYV
-434 KYTAEYMN
+434 KYTAEYMS
-442 KNKVTKIRSYFVQAL
+442 KNKVTKIRSYFIQAL
-457 ENGWAENFMMIEKNK
+457 EKGWAEQFMTIEKDK
-472 SKKKEQQLTFNTMEI
+472 SKKKKEQLTFNTIEMQKNNENQKEEEKI
-487 RNTSEQNLFERE
+487 KEKKDELFN
-499 ADEISDKK
+499 
-507 ERLYEEYKLLPKNER
+507 EYKSLDEKEQER
-522 DEIENEVCQEYIKMC
+522 ITKEVFDDYIKMS
-537 GVFGNAQKKAFQYAK
+537 GQVVANSIQKMAFQRAK
-552 ESLIKEFLY
+552 DTLIKEYLY
-561 KRDAEKDKQEK
+561 KRNAKKIEEVSEVVEKPK
-572 ENIEILKP
+572 
-580 ISKDM
+580 KDM
-585 KEVHMGS
+585 KEIHMGTLL
-592 FIFGDNFNKK
+592 FGEEFSKK
-602 DETLEISEKNSAEFY
+602 ENVEKNV
-617 EDYSSFED
+617 ED
-625 ISFSDENV
+625 IYKDMKIEDITFVEEKEEN
-633 NEKKVKKSD
+633 NIDKKIKKSD
-642 IICDI
+642 IIYDM
-647 KKVYNNISLFQMEL
+647 KKVYNEISLFQMEL
-661 LDFLELEILDS
+661 LDALESLKTIEQEIQDKIVRIVGIS
-672 IDQKTKDRIIK
+672 KT
-683 LVGVSNFFEATVGT
+683 FEATVC
-697 DNSEEG
+697 G
-703 YYMRIEYL
+703 YYIKIEYV
-711 KDKESSIKII
+711 KDKESIIKI
-721 KECVKKY
+721 VKK
-728 L
+728 